1 MKISILNPQLLINP
15 VDKFT
20 TGIVYLPILIASI
33 SGSLKKNNIR
43 HNVIDLFG
51 LNPSKIKKFEN
62 FYYAG
67 ENVDRY
73 KKELVDCELVF
84 LYANQV
90 INHLS
95 IMQTKNYIRKIN
107 TKAKIVILENT
118 QAVTGYS
125 LKDLEKE
132 FITSENDFIL
142 IGEAEEKV
150 IQIINNFSK
159 NLKIDNILGLIGK
172 NFANSSR
179 ELISNLDNLPLADW
193 SQIPLKNYW
202 KLRHSHGPLS
212 NKKYLS
218 ILTSRGCPYP
228 CRFCVVPET
237 NNRRWRF
244 KSPEKVVDE
253 IEYFQKKL
261 GIDEF
266 HFEDLNPTVN
276 DIRTKAICKEIIKRN
291 IKIIWKIV
299 SGTKVE
305 SIKNIETVDLMAVSG
320 CKYISISPESGSE
333 NVMKNI
339 GKPFNLEHAYKI
351 VKRMNEK
358 KIFSQACFVLGFPD
372 EGEDDI
378 NKTKEMIYKLTKN
391 GVDEIAIFI
400 ITPIPGSSIFDKLKG
415 YNSFSELN
423 FSPEWRKDYKYLARK
438 RLYFYFYFLFFKFI
452 YFPKKIF
459 FQCLNFLRLK
469 FDTKMEMVPYKF
481 LRINFLI
488 LFRKFFN

>member
-150 IQIINNFSK
+150 IQIINN
-159 NLKIDNILGLIGK
+159 
-172 NFANSSR
+172 
-179 ELISNLDNLPLADW
+179 
-193 SQIPLKNYW
+193 
-202 KLRHSHGPLS
+202 
-212 NKKYLS
+212 
-218 ILTSRGCPYP
+218 
-228 CRFCVVPET
+228 
-237 NNRRWRF
+237 
-244 KSPEKVVDE
+244 
-253 IEYFQKKL
+253 
-261 GIDEF
+261 
-266 HFEDLNPTVN
+266 
-276 DIRTKAICKEIIKRN
+276 
-291 IKIIWKIV
+291 
-299 SGTKVE
+299 
-305 SIKNIETVDLMAVSG
+305 
-320 CKYISISPESGSE
+320 
-333 NVMKNI
+333 
-339 GKPFNLEHAYKI
+339 
-351 VKRMNEK
+351 
-358 KIFSQACFVLGFPD
+358 
-372 EGEDDI
+372 
-378 NKTKEMIYKLTKN
+378 
-391 GVDEIAIFI
+391 
-400 ITPIPGSSIFDKLKG
+400 
-415 YNSFSELN
+415 
-423 FSPEWRKDYKYLARK
+423 
-438 RLYFYFYFLFFKFI
+438 
-452 YFPKKIF
+452 
-459 FQCLNFLRLK
+459 
-469 FDTKMEMVPYKF
+469 
-481 LRINFLI
+481 
-488 LFRKFFN
+488 